1 MRRLITFT
9 KSPPPYRIDKK
20 DGKATVLILC
30 SALFIISVFSA
41 AYTATAASAA
51 ETIKV
56 LILDE
61 QQKTAPDLS
70 EKLTSLGRL
79 EGMLH
84 ANGSQYSGNLE
95 VWEGTKG
102 LYIINELP
110 IEEYIENVVAAEI
123 GTGWDIEAI
132 KVQAVIS
139 RTYALYKKMASE
151 NSRFNITSSVLHQ
164 AYKGKNTQIQIA
176 YAVRETK
183 GEVLLYNGKPI
194 EALYHS
200 TCGGKT
206 EDSSEVFGNS
216 YPYLKPVASLC
227 PLSPYWTWE
236 KTIPLAEI
244 EKAVNIK
251 GIKEMTINS
260 FTSTNRVRD
269 IQIEAETGKS
279 IIKATELRKLLGWK
293 RLPSTSFHINK
304 SGDSVLFE
312 GKGYGHGVG
321 LCQWSALQMAK
332 EGKRYKEILSF
343 FYPGTE
349 IKTYAGE

>member
-1 MRRLITFT
+1 MRHLIAFRE
-9 KSPPPYRIDKK
+9 SPPPDGIDKK
-20 DGKATVLILC
+20 DGKTTVLILY
-30 SALFIISVFSA
+30 SAFFLISVFCA
-41 AYTATAASAA
+41 AYVATAASAGD
-51 ETIKV
+51 TIKV

-70 EKLTSLGRL
+70 EKLTSLGCL

-84 ANGSQYSGNLE
+84 ANGSHYSGNLE
-95 VWEGTKG
+95 VWKGEKG

-123 GTGWDIEAI
+123 GTNWDIEAI

-139 RTYALYKKMASE
+139 RTYALHKKMASE
-151 NSRFNITSSVLHQ
+151 NSRFNITSSLLHQ

-176 YAVRETK
+176 YAVRATK

-206 EDSSEVFGNS
+206 EESSEVFGNS
-216 YPYLKPVASLC
+216 YPYLKPVASVC

-251 GIKEMTINS
+251 GIKTMTTNS
-260 FTSTNRVRD
+260 FTATNRVRD
-269 IQIEAETGKS
+269 IQIESETGKS
-279 IIKATELRKLLGWK
+279 LIKATELRKLLGWK
-293 RLPSTSFHINK
+293 RLPSTSFQMKKNDASI
-304 SGDSVLFE
+304 LFE